1 MDTKNYFIITNSH
14 LSITSSET
22 LLTPSNENCSFKAS
36 LLTILALDELHENP
50 RKRMHKAAHDFDLD
64 FPLVNEF

>member
-1 MDTKNYFIITNSH
+1 MTNSH

-36 LLTILALDELHENP
+36 LLTILALHENP

-64 FPLVNEF
+64 FPLVNESLGTACTI